1 MIKDEDLK
9 ALLLKKQ
16 RAYGD
21 FKQNCIFTFD
31 FYQKNLTENKILATL
46 DPAKQKS
53 AYVSLLMMG
62 LKLARLKNEPTHE
75 DSINDFFGYLELFK
89 KNVGVKIKIH
99 LDTDSR
105 ELLKIRNEANKKLES
120 Q

>member
-1 MIKDEDLK
+1 MIEREDLEK
-9 ALLLKKQ
+9 LLLKKQ
-16 RAYGD
+16 RSYGD
-21 FKQNCIFTFD
+21 FMQNCIFTFD

-46 DPAKQKS
+46 EPAKQKS
-53 AYVSLLMMG
+53 AYISLLMMG
-62 LKLARLKNEPTHE
+62 LKLARLRNQPNHE
-75 DSINDFFGYLELFK
+75 DSIADFFGYLELFR

-105 ELLKIRNEANKKLES
+105 ELLKIRNEANKILES

>member
-9 ALLLKKQ
+9 KLLLKKQ
-16 RAYGD
+16 RDYGD

-31 FYQKNLTENKILATL
+31 FYQKNLTENQVLSTL
-46 DPAKQKS
+46 EPERQKA
-53 AYVSLLMMG
+53 AYISLLMMG

-89 KNVGVKIKIH
+89 KNVGVKIKIY

-105 ELLKIRNEANKKLES
+105 ELLKIKNEANKRLES